1 MLALIIP
8 RLSASTGPNL
18 AGSRQI
24 VYEIE
29 YSIIICSLRFT
40 YEGSRDYAMNPI
52 HVSMNQPHSLIHVY
66 LEDFSVQQNCHIAE
80 ELPRRGRAFIAS

>member
-29 YSIIICSLRFT
+29 YSIIICSLRFI
-40 YEGSRDYAMNPI
+40 YQGSRDYAMNAI
-52 HVSMNQPHSLIHVY
+52 HISMNQPHS
-66 LEDFSVQQNCHIAE
+66 FMST
-80 ELPRRGRAFIAS
+80 